1 MERLTEADAGEL
13 LTLQRAAYATE
24 AQAHSDPFLPPL
36 TESLDAVRAALRDP
50 AQDRDRPARGRPAD
64 RHGAADVNGDSA
76 EVGRLAVAPDRQG
89 QGLGSALLRAL
100 EAEAPAHVRELRLFT
115 GEHSASNL
123 RLYER
128 FGYRETHRAPERDH
142 ALVFLSKPWPPH

>member
-13 LTLQRAAYATE
+13 LTLQRAAYVTE

-50 AQDRDRPARGRPAD
+50 AKIVIGRREDGRLIATG
-64 RHGAADVNGDSA
+64 RLSVNGDSA

-100 EAEAPAHVRELRLFT
+100 EREVPAHVRELRLFT

-123 RLYER
+123 RL
-128 FGYRETHRAPERDH
+128 
-142 ALVFLSKPWPPH
+142 